1 MSLESEIKNLTGA
14 MTRLA
19 EGVEKLLSL
28 GHAPQ
33 SEKQQWL
40 DSAPG
45 TAAPASVTLRNDEVL
60 PGGMHKDAQFV
71 PLKATPAELTKGY
84 GGTAQHTAAALTLED
99 IKKALMATA
108 AKFDAVTGTAKSKAI
123 LQRFGAQ
130 KLSQVAAD
138 NYAEFI
144 ALCETVAAGGEV

>member
-1 MSLESEIKNLTGA
+1 MSLESEIKALTGA

-19 EGVEKLLSL
+19 ESVESLLKLDAA
-28 GHAPQ
+28 AP

-45 TAAPASVTLRNDEVL
+45 TAAPQSVVAPRKSEAREPAATSETTQASA
-60 PGGMHKDAQFV
+60 PGSTGAA
-71 PLKATPAELTKGY
+71 PLS
-84 GGTAQHTAAALTLED
+84 LED

-130 KLSQVAAD
+130 KLSQVAVD

-144 ALCETVAAGGEV
+144 ELCESVAAGGEV